1 MNLSIVLGDHL
12 YPDRRFDGSIVFMAE
27 HPELTEH
34 YRYHTHKLV
43 LFLSAMRSYARTITE
58 PLIYWRL
65 DEVPSASYTDLL
77 ARTIEE
83 HDITRIQM
91 FEIEDRFFEERI
103 CAFCKDHG
111 IELVFE
117 PAPFLTSREE
127 FSSYRASHKRLFQ
140 HEFYAWQ
147 RRRLD
152 ILMDGSAPRF
162 GKWSFDA
169 ENRKK
174 LPRGIVVPP
183 VPRFDRTT
191 DEDDVIRL
199 ITERYPAHPGNPK
212 EFWLPTTRDRALAWF
227 DDFLDERFMN
237 FGPYEDALSSEHRIA
252 FHSVI
257 SPLLNTG
264 LLTPDEVVRR
274 ALSYTEDHEVP
285 YPSLEGFVRQI
296 IGWREFIRG
305 IYRSEPGL
313 ESSNALGNDRRLT
326 DAWYEGSTGIPP
338 LDHAIRR
345 AMRWGYLHHI
355 ERLMVIGNLMNL
367 SRIHPDEGYRW
378 FMELFVDSADWVMV
392 PNVYGMAFFAD
403 GSFTTKPY
411 VAGSNYLRK
420 MSDYPKGPWCDTV
433 DGLYW
438 RFVDRHRDLF
448 AKNPRLSMML
458 GALERMD
465 EKRRRAIFSAAERFI
480 ERTTRGT

>member
-1 MNLSIVLGDHL
+1 MTTLSLVLGDQL
-12 YPDRRFDGSIVFMAE
+12 FPDRSFDEVVFMAE

-34 YRYHTHKLV
+34 YRYHSHKLV

-58 PLIYWRL
+58 PLVYYRL
-65 DEVPSASYTDLL
+65 DEVPEGASYTDLL
-77 ARTIEE
+77 ARTVEE
-83 HDITRIQM
+83 HDITRIRM
-91 FEIEDRFFEERI
+91 FEIEDRIFEERI
-103 CAFCKDHG
+103 RAFCEDNAL
-111 IELVFE
+111 ELVFE
-117 PAPFLTSREE
+117 EAPFLTSREE
-127 FSSYRASHKRLFQ
+127 FASYRASHKRLFQ

-152 ILMDGSAPRF
+152 ILMDGSVPRF

-174 LPRGIVVPP
+174 LPKGIGVPP
-183 VPRFDRTT
+183 ITRFDRTT
-191 DEDDVIRL
+191 DEEDVITL
-199 ITERYPAHPGNPK
+199 ISERYPEHPGDPN
-212 EFWLPTTRDRALAWF
+212 EFWLPTTHERALVWF
-227 DDFLDERFMN
+227 DDFLKERFAS
-237 FGPYEDALSSEHRIA
+237 FGPYEDALSSEHRIV
-252 FHSVI
+252 FHSVL

-264 LLTPDEVVRR
+264 LLTPGEVVRK
-274 ALSYTEDHEVP
+274 ALSYAEDVP

-305 IYRSEPGL
+305 VYRSEPGL
-313 ESSNALGNDRRLT
+313 ESSNALGNDRLLA
-326 DAWYEGSTGIPP
+326 DAWYEGSTGILP
-338 LDHAIRR
+338 LDDAIRR
-345 AMRWGYLHHI
+345 AVRWGYLHHI
-355 ERLMVIGNLMNL
+355 ERLMVVGNLMNL
-367 SRIHPDEGYRW
+367 AGVHPDEGYRW
-378 FMELFVDSADWVMV
+378 FMELFVDSAGWVMV

-420 MSDYPKGPWCDTV
+420 MSDYPKGSWCDTV

-438 RFVDRHRDLF
+438 RFVDRHRGLF

-465 EKRRRAIFSAAERFI
+465 DDRKRALFVAAERFI
-480 ERTTRGT
+480 EQMTSHMP